1 MKSDL
6 LENPDIGQNLCKG
19 IRKIR
24 IAIKS
29 KGKEKK
35 GGAKVLSYNTILAK
49 IDTHKITL
57 LKMYD
62 KNEKDSIS
70 EKEIHTLLKKNGII

>member
-35 GGAKVLSYNTILAK
+35 GGAKVLSK